1 MPEWYYLRKKNPNQ
15 NQTFL
20 VNNFIMSLRSQE
32 KIRQEIIFFILSK
45 LYTETIP
52 EIKLVTNSWG

>member
-1 MPEWYYLRKKNPNQ
+1 MVIFKKKRQKQ

-20 VNNFIMSLRSQE
+20 VNNFLMTLGSQE
-32 KIRQEIIFFILSK
+32 KIGQEISFFILSK

-52 EIKLVTNSWG
+52 EIKLVTNSEG